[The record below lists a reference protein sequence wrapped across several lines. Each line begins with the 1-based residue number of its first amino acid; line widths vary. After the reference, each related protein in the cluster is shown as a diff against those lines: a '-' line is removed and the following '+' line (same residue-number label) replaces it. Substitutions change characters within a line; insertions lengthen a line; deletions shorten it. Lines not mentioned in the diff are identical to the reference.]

1 MSGELPGAN
10 PTMIRTW
17 SCAQAKRETAG
28 SASAPA
34 AILKNAR
41 RGSVIESSQYRYQL
55 SLRDAQGRL
64 RTKQRFCGARRRHR
78 LPPLCDDGVS
88 ARPVCRRLSKKYIV
102 TFRDERVKKPLLQWP
117 DRHLIKSPGAD

>member
-55 SLRDAQGRL
+55 SLRDAQDAYEPSNDSAAPADGIACRPYVMTGF
-64 RTKQRFCGARRRHR
+64 RHVPSAGGCRKSTSSPSETKG
-78 LPPLCDDGVS
+78 
-88 ARPVCRRLSKKYIV
+88 SKSRCCNGPIG
-102 TFRDERVKKPLLQWP
+102 T
-117 DRHLIKSPGAD
+117 